1 VTGGNERR
9 QYLLGGESLVLDQA
23 RCNGCG
29 RCEEVCP
36 HAVILVVN
44 GKASVTRRAYCMQC
58 GACRMNCPVSA
69 IEVSTGVGCAAAVIG
84 GLRRGSA
91 GDARCECS

>member
-1 VTGGNERR
+1 MR
-9 QYLLGGESLVLDQA
+9 YLLGGESLVLDHA

-36 HAVILVVN
+36 HAVISVVN
-44 GKASVTRRAYCMQC
+44 RKATVMRRGYCMQC
-58 GACRMNCPVSA
+58 GACRMNCPTDA

-84 GLRRGSA
+84 GMLRGHA
-91 GDARCECS
+91 ADIRCECS